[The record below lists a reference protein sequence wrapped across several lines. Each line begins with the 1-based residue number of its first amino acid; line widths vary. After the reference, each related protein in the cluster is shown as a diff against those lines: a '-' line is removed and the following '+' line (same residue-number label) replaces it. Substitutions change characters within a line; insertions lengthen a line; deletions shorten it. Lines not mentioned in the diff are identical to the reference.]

1 MLHSTFVANNSRI
14 GTGPPEAMLEPLSPR
29 SIVLSVLLG
38 SHPPRMPVARLLD
51 FTSLF
56 GLADG
61 TVRTALSRMVA
72 AGDLVNEDGR
82 YQLVGRLV
90 ERQAQQDAGR
100 HHPPTT
106 WDGSWWTVAVLPD
119 RRSMADRRT
128 FRSWAI
134 GARLGELRPDLWLR
148 PANIDIPIGA
158 PDSLVT
164 RGPLVGGDARE
175 VVGLLWDLDEL
186 ERRSMAHQ
194 RALDHAA
201 ARLDEPDDR
210 SLVDAFVALA
220 AAQQFL
226 RTEPQLPSEL
236 EPRASSGLVR
246 DRYGEVVDAFRGR
259 LTAFFARRSADRVS
273 TGAP

>member
-1 MLHSTFVANNSRI
+1 MLHSKIVANNSRI
-14 GTGPPEAMLEPLSPR
+14 GASPEAMLEPLSPR

-51 FTSLF
+51 VTSLF

-72 AGDLVNEDGR
+72 AGDLVNEGGS

-100 HHPPTT
+100 HHPPPS
-106 WDGSWWTVAVLPD
+106 WDGNWWTVAVLPD
-119 RRSMADRRT
+119 RRAMADRRT

-148 PANIDIPIGA
+148 PANIDIPTDA

-164 RGPLVGGDARE
+164 RGPLVSGDARQI
-175 VVGLLWDLDEL
+175 VGLLWDLDDL
-186 ERRSMAHQ
+186 ERRSNAHRQ
-194 RALDHAA
+194 ALDRAA
-201 ARLDEPDDR
+201 TRLDEPDDR
-210 SLVDAFVALA
+210 SLVDAFVTLA

-236 EPRASSGLVR
+236 EPGMSSGPVR

-259 LTAFFARRSADRVS
+259 LASFFVRRSADRVS